1 VHHRTTI
8 TGETITTLKDARRDT
23 NYRLSPAGWFLWQRL
38 DGEHTLR
45 DLTSEYL
52 ATYEASASH
61 AVVEAVVGLVAAG
74 FVEGVKLRPE
84 VIAEEPTLWQRARAT
99 IRRILE

>member
-1 VHHRTTI
+1 
-8 TGETITTLKDARRDT
+8 
-23 NYRLSPAGWFLWQRL
+23 
-38 DGEHTLR
+38 
-45 DLTSEYL
+45 
-52 ATYEASASH
+52 
-61 AVVEAVVGLVAAG
+61 VAAG

>member
-1 VHHRTTI
+1 
-8 TGETITTLKDARRDT
+8 
-23 NYRLSPAGWFLWQRL
+23 
-38 DGEHTLR
+38 LR